1 MSSAMV
7 VKVKKGWGK
16 AMWMCL
22 PITILAAFGV
32 LLLGQVQAA
41 DAPATVG
48 ALRDGGGKPLTKN
61 EILKLFAGAT
71 INGTAMGAPNS
82 TFQLKYMPNVFA
94 PSARY

>member
-22 PITILAAFGV
+22 LITLLAAFGV
-32 LLLGQVQAA
+32 LQLGQGQAA

-61 EILKLFAGAT
+61 EILKLFAERR
-71 INGTAMGAPNS
+71 S
-82 TFQLKYMPNVFA
+82 TEPRW
-94 PSARY
+94 ARLIRRSS